1 MAGTAA
7 GRIERRIGM
16 GGVKRE
22 QQLERNK
29 RLKEIL
35 TPDKRLL
42 EACNKLRNAVEHPN
56 ADSEIIMAQGV
67 YRQKDPEAI
76 MIVKVDGVVIG
87 YKVKACSPLEINPYF
102 DRYAYVRVPDHRLT
116 DLSDKQLASI
126 KVALLEAFFEPQQG
140 EVKTEVIG
148 NGAIL
153 LTQRFMVI
161 FPVKFQDAT
170 IQVPQGFNG

>member
-1 MAGTAA
+1 MN
-7 GRIERRIGM
+7 RDQR
-16 GGVKRE
+16 
-22 QQLERNK
+22 LERNK

-35 TPDKRLL
+35 APDKRLL
-42 EACNKLRNAVEHPN
+42 DACNELRYAVEHPN
-56 ADSEIIMAQGV
+56 ADSEIMMAQGV
-67 YRQKDPEAI
+67 YKHKDPTAI
-76 MIVKVDGVVIG
+76 MTVTIDGVVIG
-87 YKVKACSPLEINPYF
+87 YKVKACSLLEINPYF

-116 DLSDKQLASI
+116 DLLDKQLASI
-126 KVALLEAFFEPQQG
+126 KLAVLEAFFEPQQG

-153 LTQRFMVI
+153 MSQRFMVV